1 MFFMSLFYFF
11 VLHNYKVSQKS
22 LNYITIIFISSLFW
36 VILYNYISFY
46 YTGNFFVFS
55 YIDAQSYDITSQRM
69 SNMPFKEG
77 LNYASN
83 YLSIDDM
90 GAPLFISTCYRI
102 IPSNL
107 FVNFIYI
114 LLGLISA
121 YSLYRISKE
130 FMSIKYAKLCSIA
143 FALSSYVIY
152 YHSSGLKESI
162 MIMLIILF
170 FDYYYQFLKTNK
182 LKNLFL
188 SIFIALLFILFRI
201 PIIFFIIAAVF
212 VNALVGIKNIKVRIP
227 LVVLAIIL
235 FITLY
240 SFFQYSIN
248 RYLLGGD
255 ITRLLIAREEESMI
269 KGGIRFTYLTNIL
282 SQFLGPLPTILPTQE
297 KQILAFYAPGLF
309 FRCFISIPFFLGIVY
324 AIKNKDK
331 LLYPMI
337 LFALFEMISL
347 ISIIEGLELRKS
359 LPHLPFIYIIAFYYM
374 DMYDLNKLNTRK
386 YLSPIKINFL
396 LILIFVIILVW
407 NLRTEISIYHI

>member
-1 MFFMSLFYFF
+1 
-11 VLHNYKVSQKS
+11 
-22 LNYITIIFISSLFW
+22 LFW

-170 FDYYYQFLKTNK
+170 FNYYYQFLKTNK
-182 LKNLFL
+182 LKHLFL

-240 SFFQYSIN
+240 SFFQNSID

-255 ITRLLIAREEESMI
+255 ITRLLIAQEEESMI
-269 KGGIRFTYLTNIL
+269 KGGTRFTYLTNIVA
-282 SQFLGPLPTILPTQE
+282 QFIGPLPTILPIQE
-297 KQILAFYAPGLF
+297 KQLLAFFAPGLF

-396 LILIFVIILVW
+396 LILIFIIILVW